1 VEQLIQF
8 QDEVK
13 MRSDR
18 KLTMKNQLGKLLTI
32 ALLSS
37 TFSVGFF
44 GEAFAASRTSRL
56 NQRPT
61 LPSSLQQGSSQLFA
75 RMRGRASWY
84 GPRFHGRRTASGE
97 RFNASA
103 YTAAHRSL
111 PFGTKVRV
119 TNLSNGRA
127 VIVRI
132 NDRGPY
138 AGGRVIDLSKAAAQ
152 AIGMLR
158 SGTAPVRIE
167 IIGR

>member
-1 VEQLIQF
+1 MNSQI
-8 QDEVK
+8 K
-13 MRSDR
+13 
-18 KLTMKNQLGKLLTI
+18 KILTITLLTT
-32 ALLSS
+32 S
-37 TFSVGFF
+37 FSVGFV
-44 GEAFAASRTSRL
+44 GEVLAATTMSRFNESPTTETAFQETDS
-56 NQRPT
+56 
-61 LPSSLQQGSSQLFA
+61 PSQGVTQLIA

-97 RFNASA
+97 RFNAGA

-119 TNLSNGRA
+119 TNLRNGRA
-127 VIVRI
+127 VVVRI

-152 AIGMLR
+152 AIGMIR

-167 IIGR
+167 ILGR

>member
-1 VEQLIQF
+1 
-8 QDEVK
+8 
-13 MRSDR
+13 
-18 KLTMKNQLGKLLTI
+18 MKNKLGKLLTLT
-32 ALLSS
+32 LLTSAF
-37 TFSVGFF
+37 TAGFVGE
-44 GEAFAASRTSRL
+44 GLAAKSATRFNQSQTSF
-56 NQRPT
+56 QET
-61 LPSSLQQGSSQLFA
+61 HSLSQVRSQLIA

-97 RFNASA
+97 RFNAGA

-127 VIVRI
+127 VVVRI

-138 AGGRVIDLSKAAAQ
+138 AGGRVIDLSKAAAR
-152 AIGMLR
+152 AIGMIR

-167 IIGR
+167 ILGR

>member
-1 VEQLIQF
+1 
-8 QDEVK
+8 
-13 MRSDR
+13 
-18 KLTMKNQLGKLLTI
+18 MKNQLRKLLTI
-32 ALLSS
+32 TLLTS
-37 TFSVGFF
+37 TLSVGLL
-44 GEAFAASRTSRL
+44 GEAFAANSTTRL
-56 NQRPT
+56 NQRQP
-61 LPSSLQQGSSQLFA
+61 LSSSLQETSSQLVA

-84 GPRFHGRRTASGE
+84 GSRFQGRRTASGE
-97 RFNASA
+97 RFNAYA
-103 YTAAHRSL
+103 LTAAHRSL

-119 TNLSNGRA
+119 TNLRNNRA

-138 AGGRVIDLSKAAAQ
+138 SGGRVIDLSKAAAQ